1 MPPPITQVTERR
13 MHPIDGSHETLPRP
27 FHNLFA
33 RLGKERRPVIEIPG
47 ARDPSNPS
55 KLALSPWRVR
65 GCGTGGPRRRVINF
79 WTVGRTRT
87 RIHMRG
93 GRREN
98 GRGARFTRHSRTHAT
113 RHDSRGRGR
122 RACVRACVR
131 RLCGCHGVATCLAR
145 YAPIASPER
154 KRGKRNERPALSKD
168 KGGNSPRQ
176 IIEWPDTA
184 IPSTSFRLF
193 LLPPICFSLSFIY
206 TQVCVFSFI

>member
-1 MPPPITQVTERR
+1 

-131 RLCGCHGVATCLAR
+131 AAVVWVSRGGHLSSEVCADSITR
-145 YAPIASPER
+145 EKER
-154 KRGKRNERPALSKD
+154 QTERTPSAKQ
-168 KGGNSPRQ
+168 RQ
-176 IIEWPDTA
+176 G
-184 IPSTSFRLF
+184 R
-193 LLPPICFSLSFIY
+193 
-206 TQVCVFSFI
+206 

>member
-1 MPPPITQVTERR
+1 

-98 GRGARFTRHSRTHAT
+98 GRGGAFYTAFTDARDAARFTRQGT
-113 RHDSRGRGR
+113 
-122 RACVRACVR
+122 ACVRACVR
-131 RLCGCHGVATCLAR
+131 AAVVWVSRGGHLSSEVCADSITR
-145 YAPIASPER
+145 EKER
-154 KRGKRNERPALSKD
+154 QTERTPSAKQ
-168 KGGNSPRQ
+168 RQ
-176 IIEWPDTA
+176 G
-184 IPSTSFRLF
+184 R
-193 LLPPICFSLSFIY
+193 
-206 TQVCVFSFI
+206 

>member
-1 MPPPITQVTERR
+1 MEWRDSSSIIRERG
-13 MHPIDGSHETLPRP
+13 I
-27 FHNLFA
+27 
-33 RLGKERRPVIEIPG
+33 RPVIEIPG

-87 RIHMRG
+87 RVYTRTCVAVGERMG
-93 GRREN
+93 
-98 GRGARFTRHSRTHAT
+98 GARFTRHSRTHAT

-122 RACVRACVR
+122 RACVRACVP

-154 KRGKRNERPALSKD
+154 KRTKRNERPALSKD

-184 IPSTSFRLF
+184 IPSTSF
-193 LLPPICFSLSFIY
+193 LLYSFSLASLSLLLSLSLSFTYI
-206 TQVCVFSFI
+206 